1 MKYPYTFTWMGRPVI
16 QFPDDLLRL
25 QEIVFRVQP
34 DVIIETGV
42 AHGGSLIFY
51 ASLCKVL
58 GRGRVIG
65 IDVEIRPH
73 NRAAIEAHPLKPF
86 ITLIEGSSTDPNVI
100 EKVRALVAPD
110 ETVLVI
116 LDSNHTAAHVRAELD
131 AYSAL
136 VTPGSFIIAMD
147 GYLMELGAPDRPGS
161 NWATDNA
168 NAGVRAFA
176 ADHPEFAAEE
186 PGLPFNESPLTRA
199 VTGFRGGTAQKDS
212 MTATIAALIPT
223 RNRADLAIAAVRS
236 LLDQDCPIEIF
247 VSDNSTSADGLRD
260 FCLGQKQVHYL
271 RPPTSS
277 PCRSI
282 GIGHSARFSSARR
295 PRTSRSTTTGKC
307 RSRGNGARCARSRRD
322 GRTCSSRSSAD
333 FVTIDPPPRRL
344 WQPPWTGKL
353 YSVTTARTAALV
365 AAARIND
372 MGQALP
378 ILSNCLIPRTILIR
392 MAQRFGDICNGT
404 SGDAPFLCRYLTL
417 DDRYLHYDRPIG
429 IGYAPQR
436 SAGFGYLR
444 GEGGDFPDYQK
455 IWGERKW
462 LERAPIPGIN
472 LGHNMLFHEYEIVR
486 EQTGDRLPPIDFDA
500 YLRALGE
507 ALRHK
512 TDAAERE
519 S

>member
-1 MKYPYTFTWMGRPVI
+1 
-16 QFPDDLLRL
+16 
-25 QEIVFRVQP
+25 
-34 DVIIETGV
+34 
-42 AHGGSLIFY
+42 
-51 ASLCKVL
+51 
-58 GRGRVIG
+58 
-65 IDVEIRPH
+65 
-73 NRAAIEAHPLKPF
+73 
-86 ITLIEGSSTDPNVI
+86 
-100 EKVRALVAPD
+100 
-110 ETVLVI
+110 
-116 LDSNHTAAHVRAELD
+116 
-131 AYSAL
+131 
-136 VTPGSFIIAMD
+136 
-147 GYLMELGAPDRPGS
+147 
-161 NWATDNA
+161 
-168 NAGVRAFA
+168 
-176 ADHPEFAAEE
+176 
-186 PGLPFNESPLTRA
+186 
-199 VTGFRGGTAQKDS
+199 

-247 VSDNSTSADGLRD
+247 VSDNSTSSDGLRD
-260 FCLGQKQVHYL
+260 FCLGQEQVHYL
-271 RPPTSS
+271 RPPAELSMPEHWDWALS
-277 PCRSI
+277 QVLSRSQATHI
-282 GIGHSARFSSARR
+282 TLHYDRKVSKPREWGALRAIASRR
-295 PRTSRSTTTGKC
+295 PELLVTF
-307 RSRGNGARCARSRRD
+307 
-322 GRTCSSRSSAD
+322 SAD

-417 DDRYLHYDRPIG
+417 DERYLHYDRPIG

-455 IWGERKW
+455 MWGERKW

-500 YLRALGE
+500 YLNALGE

-512 TDAAERE
+512 TNAAERE
-519 S
+519 SLQQILESYGWSENANPAPAQSTVTKLRHLAGRVLRQLRLRSGRSSGFSFRNDDEAIRFAIEHPLIATQHSQHLETIEAEEVAA

>member
-1 MKYPYTFTWMGRPVI
+1 
-16 QFPDDLLRL
+16 
-25 QEIVFRVQP
+25 
-34 DVIIETGV
+34 
-42 AHGGSLIFY
+42 
-51 ASLCKVL
+51 
-58 GRGRVIG
+58 
-65 IDVEIRPH
+65 
-73 NRAAIEAHPLKPF
+73 
-86 ITLIEGSSTDPNVI
+86 
-100 EKVRALVAPD
+100 
-110 ETVLVI
+110 
-116 LDSNHTAAHVRAELD
+116 
-131 AYSAL
+131 
-136 VTPGSFIIAMD
+136 
-147 GYLMELGAPDRPGS
+147 
-161 NWATDNA
+161 
-168 NAGVRAFA
+168 
-176 ADHPEFAAEE
+176 
-186 PGLPFNESPLTRA
+186 
-199 VTGFRGGTAQKDS
+199 

-236 LLDQDCPIEIF
+236 LLDQNCPIEIF

-260 FCLGQKQVHYL
+260 FCLREKQVHYL
-271 RPPTSS
+271 RPPAELSMPEHWDWALGQVMERSQASHVTLHYDRKVSK
-277 PCRSI
+277 PREWGALRSI
-282 GIGHSARFSSARR
+282 ASHWPELLITF
-295 PRTSRSTTTGKC
+295 
-307 RSRGNGARCARSRRD
+307 
-322 GRTCSSRSSAD
+322 SAD
-333 FVTIDPPPRRL
+333 FVTVDPPPRRL

-372 MGQALP
+372 MGQSLP

-455 IWGERKW
+455 IWGKRKW

-486 EQTGDRLPPIDFDA
+486 KQTGERLPPIDFDA
-500 YLRALGE
+500 YLQALGQ
-507 ALRHK
+507 ALRLK

-519 S
+519 RLTQILESHGWSENANPAPPLSTATKLRHFVGNLLRRLRFGSGRTSGFSFRNDEEAIRFALAHPLTPTQHSLHLDTIEAEEVGE

>member
-1 MKYPYTFTWMGRPVI
+1 
-16 QFPDDLLRL
+16 
-25 QEIVFRVQP
+25 
-34 DVIIETGV
+34 
-42 AHGGSLIFY
+42 
-51 ASLCKVL
+51 
-58 GRGRVIG
+58 
-65 IDVEIRPH
+65 
-73 NRAAIEAHPLKPF
+73 
-86 ITLIEGSSTDPNVI
+86 
-100 EKVRALVAPD
+100 
-110 ETVLVI
+110 
-116 LDSNHTAAHVRAELD
+116 
-131 AYSAL
+131 
-136 VTPGSFIIAMD
+136 
-147 GYLMELGAPDRPGS
+147 
-161 NWATDNA
+161 
-168 NAGVRAFA
+168 
-176 ADHPEFAAEE
+176 
-186 PGLPFNESPLTRA
+186 
-199 VTGFRGGTAQKDS
+199 

-260 FCLGQKQVHYL
+260 FCLSEKHVHYL
-271 RPPTSS
+271 RPSTELSMPEHWDWALSQVLERSQATHITLHYDRKVSK
-277 PCRSI
+277 PREWGALRSI
-282 GIGHSARFSSARR
+282 ASRR
-295 PRTSRSTTTGKC
+295 PDSLITFT
-307 RSRGNGARCARSRRD
+307 
-322 GRTCSSRSSAD
+322 AD
-333 FVTIDPPPRRL
+333 FVTVDPPRRL

-365 AAARIND
+365 AAARINH

-417 DDRYLHYDRPIG
+417 DERYLHYDRPIG

-486 EQTGDRLPPIDFDA
+486 EQTGERLPPIDFDA
-500 YLRALGE
+500 YLHALGE
-507 ALRHK
+507 ALRLK

-519 S
+519 RLKQILVSHGWSDEDNPAPSLSAVTKIRHFAGDVLRRLRFGSERRSGFSFRDDEEAIRFALAHPLTATQHSVHLDTIEAEEVAA

>member
-1 MKYPYTFTWMGRPVI
+1 
-16 QFPDDLLRL
+16 
-25 QEIVFRVQP
+25 
-34 DVIIETGV
+34 
-42 AHGGSLIFY
+42 
-51 ASLCKVL
+51 
-58 GRGRVIG
+58 
-65 IDVEIRPH
+65 
-73 NRAAIEAHPLKPF
+73 
-86 ITLIEGSSTDPNVI
+86 
-100 EKVRALVAPD
+100 
-110 ETVLVI
+110 
-116 LDSNHTAAHVRAELD
+116 
-131 AYSAL
+131 
-136 VTPGSFIIAMD
+136 
-147 GYLMELGAPDRPGS
+147 
-161 NWATDNA
+161 
-168 NAGVRAFA
+168 
-176 ADHPEFAAEE
+176 
-186 PGLPFNESPLTRA
+186 
-199 VTGFRGGTAQKDS
+199 

-236 LLDQDCPIEIF
+236 LLDQDCPIEVF
-247 VSDNSTSADGLRD
+247 VSDNSTSADDLRE
-260 FCLGQKQVHYL
+260 FCLGQEQVHYL
-271 RPPTSS
+271 RPPAELSM
-277 PCRSI
+277 PEHWDWALNQVLDRSQATHI
-282 GIGHSARFSSARR
+282 TLHYDRKVSKPGEWGALRAIASRR
-295 PRTSRSTTTGKC
+295 PDLLITF
-307 RSRGNGARCARSRRD
+307 
-322 GRTCSSRSSAD
+322 SAD

-486 EQTGDRLPPIDFDA
+486 EQTGDRLPPIDFDG
-500 YLRALGE
+500 YLHALGE

-512 TDAAERE
+512 TDPAERE
-519 S
+519 RLRQVLESYGWRENANPAPASMARKLRHFAGRLLRQLRFGSGRTSGFSFRDDLEAIRFALEHPLVPTKYSPHLATIEAEEVAA

>member
-1 MKYPYTFTWMGRPVI
+1 
-16 QFPDDLLRL
+16 
-25 QEIVFRVQP
+25 
-34 DVIIETGV
+34 
-42 AHGGSLIFY
+42 
-51 ASLCKVL
+51 
-58 GRGRVIG
+58 
-65 IDVEIRPH
+65 
-73 NRAAIEAHPLKPF
+73 
-86 ITLIEGSSTDPNVI
+86 
-100 EKVRALVAPD
+100 
-110 ETVLVI
+110 
-116 LDSNHTAAHVRAELD
+116 
-131 AYSAL
+131 
-136 VTPGSFIIAMD
+136 
-147 GYLMELGAPDRPGS
+147 
-161 NWATDNA
+161 
-168 NAGVRAFA
+168 
-176 ADHPEFAAEE
+176 
-186 PGLPFNESPLTRA
+186 
-199 VTGFRGGTAQKDS
+199 

-247 VSDNSTSADGLRD
+247 VSDNSTSSDGLRE

-271 RPPTSS
+271 RPPAELSM
-277 PCRSI
+277 PEHWDWALNQVLDRSQATHVTLHYDRKVSKPREWGALRAI
-282 GIGHSARFSSARR
+282 ASRR
-295 PRTSRSTTTGKC
+295 PELLVTF
-307 RSRGNGARCARSRRD
+307 
-322 GRTCSSRSSAD
+322 SAD

-455 IWGERKW
+455 MWGERKW

-500 YLRALGE
+500 YLHALGE

-512 TDAAERE
+512 TNAAERE
-519 S
+519 SLKQILQSYGWSDRARLAPPPSTATKLRHLAGRVLRQLRLRSGRSSGFSFHNDDEAIRFALEHPLIPTQYSQHLATIEAEEVAA

>member
-1 MKYPYTFTWMGRPVI
+1 
-16 QFPDDLLRL
+16 
-25 QEIVFRVQP
+25 
-34 DVIIETGV
+34 
-42 AHGGSLIFY
+42 
-51 ASLCKVL
+51 
-58 GRGRVIG
+58 
-65 IDVEIRPH
+65 
-73 NRAAIEAHPLKPF
+73 
-86 ITLIEGSSTDPNVI
+86 
-100 EKVRALVAPD
+100 
-110 ETVLVI
+110 
-116 LDSNHTAAHVRAELD
+116 
-131 AYSAL
+131 
-136 VTPGSFIIAMD
+136 
-147 GYLMELGAPDRPGS
+147 
-161 NWATDNA
+161 
-168 NAGVRAFA
+168 
-176 ADHPEFAAEE
+176 
-186 PGLPFNESPLTRA
+186 
-199 VTGFRGGTAQKDS
+199 

-260 FCLGQKQVHYL
+260 FCLGRKQVHYL
-271 RPPTSS
+271 RPPAELSMPEHWDWALS
-277 PCRSI
+277 QVLDRSQATHI
-282 GIGHSARFSSARR
+282 TLHYDRKVSKPREWGALRAIASRR
-295 PRTSRSTTTGKC
+295 PDPLITFT
-307 RSRGNGARCARSRRD
+307 
-322 GRTCSSRSSAD
+322 AD
-333 FVTIDPPPRRL
+333 FVTVDPPPRRL

-353 YSVTTARTAALV
+353 YSVTTGRTAALV

-378 ILSNCLIPRTILIR
+378 ILSNCLIPRAILIR
-392 MAQRFGDICNGT
+392 MAQRFGNICNGT

-444 GEGGDFPDYQK
+444 GEGGDFPDYQQ

-500 YLRALGE
+500 YLHALGE
-507 ALRHK
+507 ALRLK

-519 S
+519 RLKQILESHGWSDHAKPAPPLSTLTKLRHLAGSLQRQLRFGSGRSSGFSFRNDDEAIQFALKHPLIATQYSRHLETIEAEEVAA